1 MAPDREPVAKTSGDF
16 AADKGNEAGE
26 AVHEEVLPSAEAL
39 AEAMAHG
46 TPSPW
51 SKSLLKLYCFCAV
64 AFLCSTMN
72 GYDGSIFGSLPALE
86 SFRNRFEVGKTGP
99 KLGYISAMYTVG
111 TIASLPVTGPACDV
125 KGRRAGIFIGSA
137 IVIAST
143 VLSGLA
149 AGTAQFVAGRFF
161 LGFGVSI
168 VRCASSIWVAEIAPP
183 SSRGVLTAF
192 YNCTYAV
199 GAVMAAGVTR
209 GSVRYPGDAAWRIP
223 VWCQLVCPAV
233 VCALVMLF
241 PESPRWL
248 YANRREAQAVDFLAE
263 YHGEGDPNHPLV
275 RLQVDEYR
283 RVISLDGS
291 DKKWWDYGDL
301 YRTRSARWR
310 VVNALIPSVWGQCS
324 GNAIV
329 SYYLPAMLATAGM
342 TRPDQILNIN
352 LGYTIVSAVASY
364 IGAGLIERMGRRPT
378 SIWTSV
384 ACSLCFAGITGGA
397 GAYATTK
404 SGAAAAAGV
413 AFIFIFG
420 WCYNFGMTPLQA
432 LYPVECLSYEQR
444 GKGLAFVFAFVHC
457 LAFVNQFCFP
467 IALQR
472 IGWYTYII
480 FIGWDL
486 IQAAISYLFSVETK
500 ARSLE
505 EMSEIFEAKNPV
517 KASLSSPKYAESRG

>member
-1 MAPDREPVAKTSGDF
+1 MASNMEHISKSSSDF
-16 AADKGNEAGE
+16 AAEKNNDATQV
-26 AVHEEVLPSAEAL
+26 VHEDILPSAEGL
-39 AEAMAHG
+39 AEAMAMAK
-46 TPSPW
+46 PSPW
-51 SKSLLKLYCFCAV
+51 SKPLLKLYGFCAV

-86 SFRNRFEVGKTGP
+86 SFRDRFEVGKTGP

-111 TIASLPVTGPACDV
+111 TIVSLPVTGPACDF
-125 KGRRAGIFIGSA
+125 KGRRMGAFIGSI

-143 VLSGLA
+143 ILSGLA
-149 AGTAQFVAGRFF
+149 TNTEQFVAGRFF

-168 VRCASSIWVAEIAPP
+168 VRCASSIWVAEISPP
-183 SSRGVLTAF
+183 SYRGVLTAF

-199 GAVMAAGVTR
+199 GALMAAGVTR
-209 GSVRYPGDAAWRIP
+209 GSVQFAGDTAWRVP
-223 VWCQLVCPAV
+223 VWCQLICPAIV
-233 VCALVMLF
+233 AALIMFF

-248 YANRREAQAVDFLAE
+248 FANKKEEAAVEFLTT
-263 YHGEGDPNHPLV
+263 YHGDGNPNHPLV
-275 RLQVDEYR
+275 RLQIDEYR
-283 RVISLDGS
+283 QVISLNGS
-291 DKKWWDYGDL
+291 DKKWWDYSDL
-301 YRTRSARWR
+301 YKTRAARWR

-324 GNAIV
+324 GNAVV
-329 SYYLPAMLATAGM
+329 SYYLPAMLATTGM
-342 TRPDQILNIN
+342 TKSDQILNIN
-352 LGYTIVSAVASY
+352 LGYTAISAVASY
-364 IGAGLIERMGRRPT
+364 VGASLIEKMGRRPT

-384 ACSLCFAGITGGA
+384 ACSICFAGITGGA
-397 GAYATTK
+397 GAFASTK
-404 SGAAAAAGV
+404 SSSAASAGV

-467 IALQR
+467 IALQK

-486 IQAAISYLFSVETK
+486 IQATISYLFSVETK

-505 EMSEIFEAKNPV
+505 EMSEIFEARNPV
-517 KASLSSPKYAESRG
+517 KASLRTPKTGNSSG